1 MVDIHTH
8 VLPDLDDGAKNERES
23 AELLRQEQEQGVHEI
38 VFTPHYYGKKRPL
51 KEFVAQRQA
60 ALEKIRE
67 YIPEGMRFRLG
78 AEIHM
83 TGVNDPC
90 DDVLCALAI
99 EGTKCV
105 LFEFPFTEKWNKS
118 LLQRVNEFINDTDYI
133 PVIAHIER
141 YKEVRKNPAIVA
153 KLVHMG
159 CLVQVNTRAFL
170 DKRTKRFAFAL
181 LKNGLVHCLGTDTH
195 SPLMRAPDYAAARE
209 AVEAAG
215 YAKEW
220 KRAQLHMRKLFDNES
235 IRITYKPVK
244 KFLGLYF

>member
-23 AELLRQEQEQGVHEI
+23 GELLRLEWEQGVREV
-38 VFTPHYYGKKRPL
+38 VFTPHYYGKKRTL
-51 KEFVAQRQA
+51 NEFVVQRQE
-60 ALEKIRE
+60 ALDVIRAF
-67 YIPEGMRFRLG
+67 IPEEMAFRLG

-83 TGVNDPC
+83 TGVNDPA
-90 DDVLCALAI
+90 DDVLCSLAI

-105 LFEFPFTEKWNKS
+105 LFEFPFSEKWSKA
-118 LLQRVNEFINDTDYI
+118 LLQRVNEFINDTDYV

-159 CLVQVNTRAFL
+159 CLIQVNTRAFL

-195 SPLMRAPDYAAARE
+195 SPLTRPPDYAEARE
-209 AVEAAG
+209 AVEKAG
-215 YAKEW
+215 YEREW
-220 KRAQLHMRKLFDNES
+220 KRVQLNMHKLLDNKS